1 MKGIGRLGLPGLVL
15 LSTIAGCAPLLPQSP
30 PAPVTY
36 DLGPAPESAPD
47 AGALLVDVSAPA
59 WLDQPAM
66 RYRLAYVDPR
76 QVSTYT
82 RSRWVAPPARLLAL
96 HLRQTWR
103 GPALG
108 DCRLALG
115 VDEWAHQFD
124 GAERSRVVIALDARL
139 LDRAGNLVARRA
151 LRRDAAPA
159 RHDAPGMAAASRA
172 AVDGL
177 VEDLAG
183 WLGDPATGRLN
194 ACPPR

>member
-1 MKGIGRLGLPGLVL
+1 MRGLRRLRLLGLVL
-15 LSTIAGCAPLLPQSP
+15 LSTVAGCVSLTPEPP

-47 AGALLVDVSAPA
+47 AGALLVEVSAPA

-66 RYRLAYVDPR
+66 RYRLAYADPR

-82 RSRWVAPPARLLAL
+82 RSRWVAPPPRLLGQ

-115 VDEWAHQFD
+115 VDEWVHQFD
-124 GAERSRVVIALDARL
+124 GADRSRVVIAIDARL
-139 LDRAGNLVARRA
+139 LDRAGSLVARRA
-151 LRRDAAPA
+151 LRRDATPA
-159 RHDAPGMAAASRA
+159 RHDAPGMAAASRM

-183 WLGDPATGRLN
+183 WLGDPAAGRAT
-194 ACPPR
+194 ACSPR